1 MAASAL
7 RLSRGV
13 VSLRFWPIRV
23 SLSEN
28 LIELPLSEKAG
39 VDERNEHAQGA
50 LRP

>member
-13 VSLRFWPIRV
+13 VSDLADP
-23 SLSEN
+23 SEN
-28 LIELPLSEKAG
+28 LKCHVIERPLSEKAG
-39 VDERNEHAQGA
+39 FDKRNEHAQGA